1 MIGKLSWMFYYPEGK
16 RRLLMSDVNDRY
28 VIDKTILEDGR
39 LKLIIFDPLQWD
51 CVIREQHS

>member
-1 MIGKLSWMFYYPEGK
+1 MFYYPEGK